1 MEDLKNYIN
10 SYNEGVI
17 SEGEFIDFIIGQD
30 NCDYTGT
37 DSDGDTIV
45 VTLRKGVG
53 IEVRTFQKNE
63 WIRIY
68 RYEIVEDAEGNP
80 CIVESEAY
88 DK

>member
-10 SYNEGVI
+10 GYNTRLI
-17 SEGEFIDFIIGQD
+17 SEGEFVDFIMGQES
-30 NCDYTGT
+30 NDYTGT
-37 DSDGDTIV
+37 DEDGNTIV
-45 VTLRKGVG
+45 VTIKKGVG
-53 IEVRTFQKNE
+53 IEVRTYQSND

-80 CIVESEAY
+80 CIMESEAY